1 MVKYS
6 TTFKLIIAGDG
17 GVGKTSLTNKYITGV
32 FNPAQ
37 KITIG
42 VEFFIKDVTLDG
54 IGTVRLQ
61 IWDFGGEDRFRFLL
75 PTYVNGANGVL
86 YLFSITDMQ
95 TLTHID
101 EWLQILRSYDS
112 KIPIMV
118 VGSKADLEY
127 MRKVQSHEGVTIAKN
142 KRCKGYVEV
151 SAKNGVN
158 VEITFET
165 ISKLMWSYSQRS

>member
-42 VEFFIKDVTLDG
+42 VEFFIKDVILDG

-165 ISKLMWSYSQRS
+165 ISKLMWSYSQRA

>member
-1 MVKYS
+1 MVYS

-42 VEFFIKDVTLDG
+42 VEFFIKDLNLDG

-101 EWLQILRSYDS
+101 EWLQILRSYDP

-127 MRKVQSHEGVTIAKN
+127 MRKVQSHEGVTIAKS

-151 SAKNGVN
+151 SAKSGVN

-165 ISKLMWSYSQRS
+165 ISKLMWNYSQRV